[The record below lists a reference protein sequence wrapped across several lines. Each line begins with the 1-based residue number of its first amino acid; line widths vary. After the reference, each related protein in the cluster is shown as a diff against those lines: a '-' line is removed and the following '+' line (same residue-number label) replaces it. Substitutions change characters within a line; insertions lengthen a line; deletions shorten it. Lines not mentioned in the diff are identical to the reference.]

1 MYESQPQEQS
11 KKVRRSWTM
20 AVTGVGLF
28 FGGLLVGRMLFPMEI
43 AKPFIVE
50 RRVEVPV
57 EKLVIN
63 RVEVPVDRRV
73 EVPVEVVRVVEKPV
87 EKIVYQDRIVEKT
100 VFGVPPDIAKWRQ
113 LSKGMSRS
121 QVRSS
126 IRWESVI
133 TSLIGAVSGVI
144 LGIALGWVI
153 VRALDDEGLKSY
165 TLPIGGTIGILILSF
180 MIGVIAA
187 IYPARRATRMNVLES
202 LSAS

>member
-1 MYESQPQEQS
+1 VIIAVVGIVITLLLSVFQ
-11 KKVRRSWTM
+11 RRRE
-20 AVTGVGLF
+20 L
-28 FGGLLVGRMLFPMEI
+28 GLLRAV
-43 AKPFIVE
+43 
-50 RRVEVPV
+50 
-57 EKLVIN
+57 
-63 RVEVPVDRRV
+63 
-73 EVPVEVVRVVEKPV
+73 
-87 EKIVYQDRIVEKT
+87 
-100 VFGVPPDIAKWRQ
+100 
-113 LSKGMSRS
+113 GMSRS

>member
-1 MYESQPQEQS
+1 MYESQSQEQS

-20 AVTGVGLF
+20 AVSAVGLF

-57 EKLVIN
+57 ERLVIN

-73 EVPVEVVRVVEKPV
+73 EVPVEVVRMVEKPV

-113 LSKGMSRS
+113 LSKGMNRV
-121 QVRSS
+121 QVR
-126 IRWESVI
+126 
-133 TSLIGAVSGVI
+133 AI
-144 LGIALGWVI
+144 LGDPRRVEAISGYFEKWGYGQDTMTAYVTFGTSPRFPDTLDKLEGW
-153 VRALDDEGLKSY
+153 RE
-165 TLPIGGTIGILILSF
+165 P
-180 MIGVIAA
+180 
-187 IYPARRATRMNVLES
+187 
-202 LSAS
+202 